1 MVIRKLLLAALYTSS
16 LLLSFLGSRAA
27 MFGRGV
33 PPCSFRDIWI
43 EPLLGLANLLLLLT
57 FWKGCLTKWR
67 YIYMHFVIVS
77 VFPALGIVNCWQHRP
92 HPGSHGG
99 PMAIVQS
106 APVSFLAIMMIV
118 SAVGLSVFLALFSI
132 LSILERNNVMVRCTA
147 KQGTVRGLLII
158 SLVMAVQ
165 LASYR
170 VLMMN

>member
-1 MVIRKLLLAALYTSS
+1 
-16 LLLSFLGSRAA
+16 
-27 MFGRGV
+27 
-33 PPCSFRDIWI
+33 
-43 EPLLGLANLLLLLT
+43 
-57 FWKGCLTKWR
+57 
-67 YIYMHFVIVS
+67 
-77 VFPALGIVNCWQHRP
+77 
-92 HPGSHGG
+92 
-99 PMAIVQS
+99 MAIVQS